1 MAMRYFWASF
11 TLQIIVYAL
20 LSHVIVKY
28 WSDTEVLGLSILGIL
43 LFLPFTIMLINKFK
57 SIARIKLSN
66 ITETFMHQ
74 YVLRHYQLLLSF
86 YRFKK
91 RYELLLIPLSSEI
104 GIIVSFKLFVPGG
117 IYEHTTGAA
126 ITFIFTLISCALAIH
141 SENNKSFKQP
151 LQQLQD
157 ILEEFKSEAQGD
169 IVIANH

>member
-20 LSHVIVKY
+20 LSHVSVKY

-74 YVLRHYQLLLSF
+74 YVLRHY
-86 YRFKK
+86 
-91 RYELLLIPLSSEI
+91 
-104 GIIVSFKLFVPGG
+104 
-117 IYEHTTGAA
+117 
-126 ITFIFTLISCALAIH
+126 
-141 SENNKSFKQP
+141 
-151 LQQLQD
+151 
-157 ILEEFKSEAQGD
+157 
-169 IVIANH
+169 